1 MRHVTPAVYEHVS
14 ERILVREART
24 RKVYTP
30 AVTAITHRTVLLKP
44 AERRVITRPAVVGTV
59 HERVR
64 VRKGGYSWRA
74 SHGHRSLFGHVLDR

>member
-1 MRHVTPAVYEHVS
+1 MTPAVYEHVS

-59 HERVR
+59 HERILA
-64 VRKGGYSWRA
+64 RKGGYSWRD